1 MHGRHPTR
9 TRPTRTAPT
18 RTVTAEINASIE
30 REKADILAFLD
41 SDYEDEQFTGTI
53 SCYYGRI
60 GHLIGFNVPPRV
72 EIEEQIK
79 EAAAMEEAEAILNE
93 SGIYVVPNDE
103 NLDPCRIFDLSH
115 TPWASIAT
123 TDGGSL
129 PVVPAFY
136 LLRQR
141 ANELGI
147 QVVPNAGQPVA
158 IFDYFER
165 NYVRGHDGRPP
176 LFPVHSWN
184 HHDSVLQDLGRTN
197 NAQEGFHLALRM
209 QFNSVHP
216 PLSKVITVLKK
227 EERIA
232 ADKLRQY
239 ELDPTQGIRIRE
251 RKKTYPE
258 NDLAIRNLV
267 EGFDA
272 IENPNEDE
280 ILAHLRSLQY
290 RLMRN
295 DFENWDDPNGD

>member
-1 MHGRHPTR
+1 MPF
-9 TRPTRTAPT
+9 P
-18 RTVTAEINASIE
+18 
-30 REKADILAFLD
+30 
-41 SDYEDEQFTGTI
+41 
-53 SCYYGRI
+53 
-60 GHLIGFNVPPRV
+60 
-72 EIEEQIK
+72 
-79 EAAAMEEAEAILNE
+79 
-93 SGIYVVPNDE
+93 
-103 NLDPCRIFDLSH
+103 
-115 TPWASIAT
+115 
-123 TDGGSL
+123 
-129 PVVPAFY
+129 
-136 LLRQR
+136 R
-141 ANELGI
+141 ANGNRNPSRTFKKFQTTLLSNCV
-147 QVVPNAGQPVA
+147 QQQNAEV
-158 IFDYFER
+158 IFSVSYLSGDFVR

-251 RKKTYPE
+251 RKKTYRE

-267 EGFDA
+267 EGFGA

-280 ILAHLRSLQY
+280 ILGHFRSLQY

-295 DFENWDDPNGD
+295 DFENWDDPIGD